1 MDEPVLRVLQL
12 NVGSLLEPGWD
23 ERRHEVVA
31 WVERLQPDV
40 VCFQEI
46 WVSDSTTNTA
56 AWIVE
61 QLTER
66 GEVWHWA
73 FDGAPFHHDLWPDQ
87 TMRFGSA
94 ILSRWPIE
102 SSRYDR
108 LPVVP
113 DPDPFVN
120 QVPWELFRVRTA
132 GLDVFSTHLAAA
144 PHQGRHRVEQVLAID
159 RIIAE
164 VRGGADRVVPGQRRP
179 TMPAILCGDFN
190 AEPDSDEIRFLSSL
204 TAIGERT
211 TFFQDAWRVAGD
223 GGPGYTQDWRT
234 NPIAAALNVHRKR
247 IDYVFV
253 GDPFLRVGN
262 AGRVVRAE
270 VVADEPL
277 TGVLASDHCGLV
289 AEIVWPGRPPSPS
302 R

>member
-1 MDEPVLRVLQL
+1 MDEPILRVLQL

-31 WVERLQPDV
+31 WVERLEPDV
-40 VCFQEI
+40 ICFQEI
-46 WVSDSTTNTA
+46 WESDAAANTA
-56 AWIVE
+56 GWIVDE
-61 QLTER
+61 LAER

-73 FDGAPFHHDLWPDQ
+73 FAGAPFHPDLWADQ
-87 TMRFGSA
+87 SMRFGSA
-94 ILSRWPIE
+94 ILSRWPID

-108 LPVVP
+108 LPVVH
-113 DPDPFVN
+113 DPEPFVD
-120 QVPWELFRVRTA
+120 QVPWELFSVRTA

-144 PHQGRHRVEQVLAID
+144 PHQGRDRVEQVLAID

-179 TMPAILCGDFN
+179 TMPAILCGDLN

-204 TAIGERT
+204 TAIDDRT

-270 VVADEPL
+270 VVADVPL
-277 TGVLASDHCGLV
+277 TGVLASDHCGLLV
-289 AEIVWPGRPPSPS
+289 EIVWPDRPPSPAV
-302 R
+302 